1 VIIREEK
8 EQFSRIN
15 IQYSSESARNFKSQT
30 KKYAR
35 YNMQYPIE
43 SARSSKEVTIFF
55 GKSIYK
61 SRKLIYNFEVLR
73 NLTKGEIL

>member
-1 VIIREEK
+1 
-8 EQFSRIN
+8 
-15 IQYSSESARNFKSQT
+15 
-30 KKYAR
+30 
-35 YNMQYPIE
+35 MQYPIE
-43 SARSSKEVTIFF
+43 SARSSKEVTSFF